1 MIVPNFEIRKFKAP
15 EINPNIFDKYNKIN
29 RVIIIGNGFDL
40 AHGLKSSFKDFI
52 YDYSY
57 QAIKKIFSDSN
68 YDDLLI
74 SIHSDLDF
82 NKALNEID
90 RLTPKDAFNQI
101 VSLSR
106 NNHTVIK
113 FRWNSIFFQ
122 SIINEIE
129 HKKWV
134 DIEINYFE
142 FLKDKQTKDNPEE
155 IKKLNSEFEYIK
167 SRFLEYL
174 NEEVNKINFTLNEEL
189 LSQFNELVKPIE
201 TVPNTV
207 EENKNPNSIC
217 ILNFNYTAF
226 AEKYA
231 QAIENSKYI
240 PIHGQLGGDNIS
252 IQEPIFGFGDEI
264 DEEYKKFE
272 FSKNDEIFKHI
283 KSFKYLQF
291 SHYRN
296 LIEFLE
302 FNPFQ
307 VQIFGHSCGLSDRT
321 LLNTIFE
328 HQNCISIKP
337 FYFEK
342 NSLND
347 YEQKSYAIA
356 RHFKLK
362 SELRSKTVNKEYCK
376 AMIQPVKDDGLNN

>member
-1 MIVPNFEIRKFKAP
+1 MTFPTFKLPESIAP
-15 EINPNIFDKYNKIN
+15 DIYPKIIDKYDKIN
-29 RVIIIGNGFDL
+29 RLIIIGNGFDL
-40 AHGLKSSFKDFI
+40 AHGINSGFKDFI

-57 QAIKKIFSDSN
+57 LAIKNILSDSK
-68 YDDLLI
+68 YDDPLI
-74 SIHSDLDF
+74 SISTF
-82 NKALNEID
+82 GSFKNALKEIN

-101 VSLSR
+101 ISLSK
-106 NNHTVIK
+106 NIHSSIK
-113 FRWNSIFFQ
+113 FNWNSIFFQ

-129 HKKWV
+129 YKKWV

-207 EENKNPNSIC
+207 EENKTPNSIC

-240 PIHGQLGGDNIS
+240 PIHGQLGGDNIT

-302 FNPFQ
+302 YNPFQ

-342 NSLND
+342 DSLND

-356 RHFKLK
+356 RHFKSK
-362 SELRSKTVNKEYCK
+362 SVLRVKTVNKEHCD
-376 AMIQPVKDDGLNN
+376 AMIQPVIK